1 MLTKKIF
8 NLLFSY
14 NYLKFTLKL
23 KSMKMVWEVGAY
35 SQIEATVIMEL
46 ITAKTEM
53 DGDYSG

>member
-1 MLTKKIF
+1 
-8 NLLFSY
+8 
-14 NYLKFTLKL
+14 
-23 KSMKMVWEVGAY
+23 MKMVWEVGAY